1 MLSRGQKI
9 LKLLH
14 SNEREQNDINSEDEA
29 NGTVSKNSLTT
40 CDLNNIPIIFDD
52 DLFQNSQDT
61 GINKENLP
69 EDTVLMK
76 NLNYNSLL
84 ETSDADSSQN
94 NNIILLSTDENYYL
108 DNTSDN
114 NLVHQ
119 DCLLSIIEQPN
130 ILTCTNDNT
139 KTDIFPKTYINDNF
153 LQQDCLLETIEPAT
167 CSNTNTKTDVFFR
180 RWIGNLYHT
189 KILQTMIQI

>member
-52 DLFQNSQDT
+52 DLFENSQDT

-84 ETSDADSSQN
+84 ETSDVESRHK

-114 NLVHQ
+114 NLVH
-119 DCLLSIIEQPN
+119 
-130 ILTCTNDNT
+130 
-139 KTDIFPKTYINDNF
+139 
-153 LQQDCLLETIEPAT
+153 QDCLLETIEPAT